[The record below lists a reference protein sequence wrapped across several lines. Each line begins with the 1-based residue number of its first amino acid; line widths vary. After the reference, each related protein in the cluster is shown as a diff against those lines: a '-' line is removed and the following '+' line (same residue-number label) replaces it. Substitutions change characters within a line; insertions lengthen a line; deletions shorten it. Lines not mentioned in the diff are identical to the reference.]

1 MVISEDV
8 ELPYDKQK
16 MYKSLDHTRED
27 LQIRPAEWY
36 EHNGI
41 NYQLGH
47 SVTNINNTR
56 GAQFVVMDGEI
67 HVEYDAVL
75 LATGSTEVIRD

>member
-8 ELPYDKQK
+8 ELPYDKQM
-16 MYKSLDHTRED
+16 MYKSLDLTRED

-36 EHNGI
+36 EHNAI

-56 GAQFVVMDGEI
+56 G
-67 HVEYDAVL
+67 
-75 LATGSTEVIRD
+75 